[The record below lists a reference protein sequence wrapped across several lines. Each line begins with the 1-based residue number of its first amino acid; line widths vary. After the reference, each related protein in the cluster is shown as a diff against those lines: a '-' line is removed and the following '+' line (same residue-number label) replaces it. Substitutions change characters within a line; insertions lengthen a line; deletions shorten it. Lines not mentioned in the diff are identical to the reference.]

1 MYKLKIEA
9 RTRRGLEQ
17 AVMWLHGITTL
28 PVDSSKAKIP
38 PYLEEMGVEIKI
50 THEEDKAAVPL
61 STRPVKKRT
70 LVG

>member
-38 PYLEEMGVEIKI
+38 PYLEEMGVEIEI
-50 THEEDKAAVPL
+50 THEEDKVVPV